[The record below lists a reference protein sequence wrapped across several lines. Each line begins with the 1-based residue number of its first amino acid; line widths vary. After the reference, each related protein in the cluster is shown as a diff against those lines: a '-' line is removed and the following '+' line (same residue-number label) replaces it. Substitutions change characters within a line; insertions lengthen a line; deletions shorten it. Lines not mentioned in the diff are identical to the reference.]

1 MKSLLKVSLAA
12 LTLAFA
18 VSSHAAD
25 KKLVVAT
32 DTAFVPFEF
41 KQGDKY
47 VGFDVDLWDAIAKE
61 LKLDYT
67 LKPMD
72 FSGIIPALQTKN
84 IDLALAGITITDERK
99 KAIDFSD
106 GYYKSGLLVMVKAN
120 NNDIKSVKDLD
131 GKVVAVKS
139 GTGSVDYAK
148 ANIKT
153 KDLRQFPNIDNAYME
168 LGTNRAD
175 AVLHDTPNILYF
187 IKTAGNGQF
196 KAVGESLE
204 AQQYGVAF
212 PKGSDELREKVNGA
226 LKTLREN
233 GTYNEIYKKWFG
245 TEPKLNDLMLAC
257 GPVVRTLTGPT
268 ALSVT
273 DKTLSA
279 ISAPNR
285 AFDYLHHGNRNDICS
300 LTGAPS
306 GPPFRFCLRALK

>member
-1 MKSLLKVSLAA
+1 MKSLVKFSLAA

-18 VSSHAAD
+18 VSSTAAE

-41 KQGDKY
+41 KQGNQY
-47 VGFDVDLWDAIAKE
+47 VGFDVELWAAIAKQ
-61 LKLDYT
+61 LNLDYT

-72 FSGIIPALQTKN
+72 FSGIIPGLQTRN
-84 IDLALAGITITDERK
+84 VDLALAGITITDQRK

-106 GYYKSGLLVMVKAN
+106 SYYKSGLLVMVKAN
-120 NNDIKSVKDLD
+120 NDQVKGIKDLD

-148 ANIKT
+148 QHIKS

-168 LGTNRAD
+168 LGTGRAD

-187 IKTAGNGQF
+187 IHTAGKGQF
-196 KAVGESLE
+196 KAVGDSIE
-204 AQQYGVAF
+204 AQDYGIAF

-233 GTYNEIYKKWFG
+233 GTYNTIYKKWFG
-245 TEPKLNDLMLAC
+245 SEPK
-257 GPVVRTLTGPT
+257 
-268 ALSVT
+268 
-273 DKTLSA
+273 
-279 ISAPNR
+279 
-285 AFDYLHHGNRNDICS
+285 
-300 LTGAPS
+300 
-306 GPPFRFCLRALK
+306 

>member
-1 MKSLLKVSLAA
+1 MKSLLKASLAA
-12 LTLAFA
+12 LTLAMSI
-18 VSSHAAD
+18 SSYAAE
-25 KKLVVAT
+25 KELIVAT

-47 VGFDVDLWDAIAKE
+47 VGFDIDLWDAIAKQ
-61 LKLDYT
+61 LNLTYT

-72 FSGIIPALQTKN
+72 FGGIIPALQTRN
-84 IDLALAGITITDERK
+84 VDLALAGITITEERK

-106 GYYKSGLLVMVKAN
+106 GYYNSGLLVMVKADN
-120 NNDIKSVKDLD
+120 NTINSEQDLA

-196 KAVGESLE
+196 KAVGDSIK
-204 AQQYGVAF
+204 AQQYGIAF
-212 PKGSDELREKVNGA
+212 PKGSDLREKVNGA
-226 LKTLREN
+226 LKTLHEN
-233 GTYNEIYKKWFG
+233 GTYAEIYKKWFG
-245 TEPKLNDLMLAC
+245 VEPK
-257 GPVVRTLTGPT
+257 
-268 ALSVT
+268 
-273 DKTLSA
+273 
-279 ISAPNR
+279 
-285 AFDYLHHGNRNDICS
+285 
-300 LTGAPS
+300 
-306 GPPFRFCLRALK
+306 

>member
-1 MKSLLKVSLAA
+1 MKSLLKVSVAA
-12 LTLAFA
+12 LALAFSL
-18 VSSHAAD
+18 SSTAAE

-47 VGFDVDLWDAIAKE
+47 VGFDVDLWDAIAKQ

-72 FSGIIPALQTKN
+72 FSGIIPALQTRN
-84 IDLALAGITITDERK
+84 VDLALAGITITEERK
-99 KAIDFSD
+99 KAIEFSD
-106 GYYKSGLLVMVKAN
+106 GYYKSGLLVMVRN
-120 NNDIKSVKDLD
+120 NENDIKGISDLT

-187 IKTAGNGQF
+187 INTAGKGRF
-196 KAVGESLE
+196 KAVGESIE
-204 AQQYGVAF
+204 AQQYGIAF
-212 PKGSDELREKVNGA
+212 PKGSDDLREKVNGA
-226 LKTLREN
+226 LKTIKEN
-233 GTYNEIYKKWFG
+233 GTYNQLYKKWFG
-245 TEPKLNDLMLAC
+245 TEPK
-257 GPVVRTLTGPT
+257 
-268 ALSVT
+268 
-273 DKTLSA
+273 
-279 ISAPNR
+279 
-285 AFDYLHHGNRNDICS
+285 
-300 LTGAPS
+300 
-306 GPPFRFCLRALK
+306 

>member
-1 MKSLLKVSLAA
+1 MKSILKVSLAA

-18 VSSHAAD
+18 VSSQAAD

-47 VGFDVDLWDAIAKE
+47 VGFDVDLWAAIAKE
-61 LKLDYT
+61 LKLDYE

-84 IDLALAGITITDERK
+84 VDLALAGITITDERK

-106 GYYKSGLLVMVKAN
+106 GYYKSGLLLMVKAN
-120 NNDIKSVKDLD
+120 NNDVKSVKDME
-131 GKVVAVKS
+131 GKVLAVKS

-196 KAVGESLE
+196 KAVGDSLE
-204 AQQYGVAF
+204 AQQYGIAF
-212 PKGSDELREKVNGA
+212 PKGSDLREKVNGA
-226 LKTLREN
+226 LKTLKEN
-233 GTYNEIYKKWFG
+233 GTYKESDKKWFG
-245 TEPKLNDLMLAC
+245 TEPK
-257 GPVVRTLTGPT
+257 
-268 ALSVT
+268 
-273 DKTLSA
+273 
-279 ISAPNR
+279 
-285 AFDYLHHGNRNDICS
+285 
-300 LTGAPS
+300 
-306 GPPFRFCLRALK
+306 

>member
-1 MKSLLKVSLAA
+1 MKSLFKVSVAA
-12 LTLAFA
+12 LALAFSL
-18 VSSHAAD
+18 SSTAAE
-25 KKLVVAT
+25 KKLIVAT

-47 VGFDVDLWDAIAKE
+47 VGFDVDLWDAVAKE

-72 FSGIIPALQTKN
+72 FSGIIPALQTRN

-99 KAIDFSD
+99 KAIEFSD
-106 GYYKSGLLVMVKAN
+106 GYYKSGLLVMVRN
-120 NNDIKSVKDLD
+120 NENDIKGIDDLN

-148 ANIKT
+148 THIKA

-187 IKTAGNGQF
+187 INTAGKGRF
-196 KAVGESLE
+196 KAVGDSIE

-212 PKGSDELREKVNGA
+212 PKGSDDLREKVNGA
-226 LKTLREN
+226 LKTLKEN
-233 GTYNEIYKKWFG
+233 GTYNQIYKKWFG
-245 TEPKLNDLMLAC
+245 SEPK
-257 GPVVRTLTGPT
+257 
-268 ALSVT
+268 
-273 DKTLSA
+273 
-279 ISAPNR
+279 
-285 AFDYLHHGNRNDICS
+285 
-300 LTGAPS
+300 
-306 GPPFRFCLRALK
+306 

>member
-1 MKSLLKVSLAA
+1 MLVRLHKDKKMKSLVKFSLAA

-18 VSSHAAD
+18 VSSTAAE

-41 KQGDKY
+41 KQGNQY
-47 VGFDVDLWDAIAKE
+47 VGFDVELWAAIAKE

-72 FSGIIPALQTKN
+72 FSGIIPGLQTRN
-84 IDLALAGITITDERK
+84 VDLALAGITITDARK

-106 GYYKSGLLVMVKAN
+106 SYYKSGLLVMVKAN
-120 NNDIKSVKDLD
+120 NDQVKSIKDLD

-148 ANIKT
+148 QNIKA

-168 LGTNRAD
+168 LGTGRAD

-187 IKTAGNGQF
+187 IHTAGKGQF
-196 KAVGESLE
+196 KAVGDSIE
-204 AQQYGVAF
+204 AQDYGIAF

-233 GTYNEIYKKWFG
+233 GTYNAIYKKWFG
-245 TEPKLNDLMLAC
+245 SEPK
-257 GPVVRTLTGPT
+257 
-268 ALSVT
+268 
-273 DKTLSA
+273 
-279 ISAPNR
+279 
-285 AFDYLHHGNRNDICS
+285 
-300 LTGAPS
+300 
-306 GPPFRFCLRALK
+306 

>member
-1 MKSLLKVSLAA
+1 MKSVLKVSLAA

-18 VSSHAAD
+18 VSSQAAD
-25 KKLVVAT
+25 KLVVAT

-47 VGFDVDLWDAIAKE
+47 VGFDVDLWAAIAKE

-84 IDLALAGITITDERK
+84 VDLALAGITITEAD
-99 KAIDFSD
+99 
-106 GYYKSGLLVMVKAN
+106 
-120 NNDIKSVKDLD
+120 NNDVKSVKDLD

-187 IKTAGNGQF
+187 IKTAGNGKF

-204 AQQYGVAF
+204 AQQYGIAF
-212 PKGSDELREKVNGA
+212 PKGSDDLRTKVNGA
-226 LKTLREN
+226 LKTLKEN

-245 TEPKLNDLMLAC
+245 TEPK
-257 GPVVRTLTGPT
+257 
-268 ALSVT
+268 
-273 DKTLSA
+273 
-279 ISAPNR
+279 
-285 AFDYLHHGNRNDICS
+285 
-300 LTGAPS
+300 
-306 GPPFRFCLRALK
+306 